1 MKINLSENT
10 VDKGFSKIYLAYY
23 SKLILFAT
31 EYVISEEDAENIV
44 HDMFLFL
51 WENRGILP
59 TIQNQKAYLFTL
71 IKNRCIDFLRVK
83 MNERS
88 RYEKIQNTF
97 EAELKLKLN
106 SLEFFDCYH
115 LNDENIETII
125 TEAIDSL
132 PEKCREIFIL
142 SRIEGLKYK
151 DIASRLDVSVNTVE
165 NQISIA
171 LRKLR
176 VQLKNYMP
184 LYFFFF
190 LY

>member
-1 MKINLSENT
+1 MKINLSENI
-10 VDKGFSKIYLAYY
+10 VDKSFSEIYLAYY

-59 TIQNQKAYLFTL
+59 AIQNRNAYLFTL

-83 MNERS
+83 MNERN

-97 EAELKLKLN
+97 ETELKLKLN
-106 SLEFFDCYH
+106 SLEFFDSYH

-132 PEKCREIFIL
+132 PEKCREVFIL

-151 DIASRLDVSVNTVE
+151 DIASRLNVSVNTVE

-176 VQLKNYMP
+176 VQLKDYMP
-184 LYFFFF
+184 LYFFF